1 MPGLARQYTEMWI
14 ISEVFHLQ
22 TPPRPAMHSGVGWGC
37 CSCVPEA
44 VLAASGTKTRYFL
57 CFPILSPLSRR
68 RRCALNAGTDLLKE
82 DSNPTREASCRRCT
96 ALCASTLPTAL
107 LMALLMSAS
116 FAGGTPTAT
125 DPPVSIHLDAQPRTG
140 TCEWRVGGSHLGRF
154 SRSPRRMKT
163 YVGADDMA
171 SST

>member
-22 TPPRPAMHSGVGWGC
+22 TPPDLLCTQAWARWGC

-125 DPPVSIHLDAQPRTG
+125 DPPEVSPSMPSQELAPASGEWGGRTWVASHAAQ
-140 TCEWRVGGSHLGRF
+140 
-154 SRSPRRMKT
+154 
-163 YVGADDMA
+163 GA
-171 SST
+171 